1 MTHSLT
7 LLNCLTRINGLTQI
21 NGLTKKTR
29 WKRSFTAIMLVIMG
43 FFTLSSA
50 FAAKLTD
57 IKVNNGPTESR
68 VTLSFDGQPVYAF
81 FSLNSPERVV
91 LDVRQSGNLSGL
103 PLEFSGQ
110 NLLKRIR
117 SSTPKDAQSTRL
129 VLELTQKVKTRA
141 VTQQSGNNYTVVMT
155 MSAAASAPVR
165 QTQPTLSQNQ
175 NNVSQ
180 NNAPLNQTNT
190 PSPNAGRL
198 TSQASNTNTAS
209 RVTSANTNSV
219 AKNPFNNKPTVV
231 VSSESVTTNTSRPI
245 KTSSAANSSRVVVA
259 IDAGHGGQDPGAI
272 GQNGLKEK
280 NVTIAIARRLE
291 ALLNSDPMF
300 KPVLTRNG
308 DYFISVMGRSD
319 VARKQGANV
328 LVSVHADAAPNRSA
342 TGASVWVL
350 SNRRA
355 NSEMGNWLEQHEKQS
370 ELLGGAGDVLANTAS
385 DPYLSQAVLD
395 LQFGHSQRVGYDV
408 ATKVLNELQRVGDI
422 HKRRP
427 EHASLG
433 VLRSPDI
440 PSLLVETGFISNST
454 EERLLGSS
462 AYQEKIA
469 QAIYK
474 GLRSYFLAHP
484 LQADPKVENRPL
496 IETAAVDSSSQRS
509 GVSQPEPMVSSTQSG
524 RVSATKPAAA
534 DAVTKNRSQIHKV
547 QRGETLS
554 GIASQYGVSMAVLR
568 QNNTLKNDVVWV
580 GQRLKVPASGATV
593 ATAAPKAAA
602 KAKQGKS
609 QPVKHQVKRG
619 DTLSAIAAR
628 YGVSMSEI
636 ERANK
641 IKSGNV
647 QLGQTLTIPQS

>member
-1 MTHSLT
+1 
-7 LLNCLTRINGLTQI
+7 
-21 NGLTKKTR
+21 
-29 WKRSFTAIMLVIMG
+29 MLVIVG
-43 FFTLSSA
+43 LFTLPAA

-129 VLELTQKVKTRA
+129 VLELTQKAKTRA

-209 RVTSANTNSV
+209 RVTSVNTNSV

-245 KTSSAANSSRVVVA
+245 KTSSASNSSRVVVA

-509 GVSQPEPMVSSTQSG
+509 GVSQPEPVVSNISSNAQGG
-524 RVSATKPAAA
+524 RVSAAKPVAAG
-534 DAVTKNRSQIHKV
+534 AVTKNRSQIHKV

-580 GQRLKVPASGATV
+580 GQRLKIPASGATV
-593 ATAAPKAAA
+593 AAAAPKAVA
-602 KAKQGKS
+602 KAKPSKS
-609 QPVKHQVKRG
+609 QPVKHQVKHG

>member
-7 LLNCLTRINGLTQI
+7 LLNCLTRINGLTQ
-21 NGLTKKTR
+21 KTR
-29 WKRSFTAIMLVIMG
+29 WRRSFTAVMLVIVG
-43 FFTLSSA
+43 LFTLPAA

-129 VLELTQKVKTRA
+129 VLELTQKAKTRA

-165 QTQPTLSQNQ
+165 QTQSVLSQN
-175 NNVSQ
+175 NTS
-180 NNAPLNQTNT
+180 LNQTNT

-209 RVTSANTNSV
+209 RVTSVNTNSV

-245 KTSSAANSSRVVVA
+245 KTSSASNSSRVVVA

-509 GVSQPEPMVSSTQSG
+509 GVSQPEPVVSNISSNAQGG
-524 RVSATKPAAA
+524 RVSAAKPVAAG
-534 DAVTKNRSQIHKV
+534 AVTKNRSQIHKV

-580 GQRLKVPASGATV
+580 GQRLKIPASGVTV
-593 ATAAPKAAA
+593 AAAAPKAVA
-602 KAKQGKS
+602 KAKPSKS

>member
-1 MTHSLT
+1 
-7 LLNCLTRINGLTQI
+7 
-21 NGLTKKTR
+21 
-29 WKRSFTAIMLVIMG
+29 MLVIVG
-43 FFTLSSA
+43 LFTLPAA

-129 VLELTQKVKTRA
+129 VLELTQKAKTRA

-165 QTQPTLSQNQ
+165 QTQSVLSQN
-175 NNVSQ
+175 NTS
-180 NNAPLNQTNT
+180 LNQTNT

-209 RVTSANTNSV
+209 RVTSVNTNSV

-509 GVSQPEPMVSSTQSG
+509 GVSQPEPVVSNISSNAQGG
-524 RVSATKPAAA
+524 RVSATKPVAAG
-534 DAVTKNRSQIHKV
+534 AVTKNRSQIHKV

-580 GQRLKVPASGATV
+580 GQRLKIPASGVTV
-593 ATAAPKAAA
+593 AAAAPKAVA
-602 KAKQGKS
+602 KAKPSKS

>member
-1 MTHSLT
+1 
-7 LLNCLTRINGLTQI
+7 
-21 NGLTKKTR
+21 
-29 WKRSFTAIMLVIMG
+29 MLVIVG
-43 FFTLSSA
+43 LFTLPAA

-129 VLELTQKVKTRA
+129 VLELTQKAKTRA

-165 QTQPTLSQNQ
+165 QTQSVL
-175 NNVSQ
+175 SQ

-209 RVTSANTNSV
+209 RVTSVNTHSV

-509 GVSQPEPMVSSTQSG
+509 GVSQPEPVVSNISSNAQGG
-524 RVSATKPAAA
+524 RVSATLPVAAG
-534 DAVTKNRSQIHKV
+534 AVTKNRSQIHKV

-580 GQRLKVPASGATV
+580 GQRLKIPASGATV
-593 ATAAPKAAA
+593 AAAAPKAVV
-602 KAKQGKS
+602 KAKPSKS

>member
-7 LLNCLTRINGLTQI
+7 LLNCLTRINGLTQ
-21 NGLTKKTR
+21 KTR
-29 WKRSFTAIMLVIMG
+29 WRRSFTAVMLVIVG
-43 FFTLSSA
+43 LFTLPAA

-129 VLELTQKVKTRA
+129 VLELTQKAKTRA

-155 MSAAASAPVR
+155 MSAAASAPAR
-165 QTQPTLSQNQ
+165 QTQSVLSQN
-175 NNVSQ
+175 NTS
-180 NNAPLNQTNT
+180 LNQTNT

-209 RVTSANTNSV
+209 RVTSVNTNSV

-245 KTSSAANSSRVVVA
+245 KTSSASNSSRVVVA

-509 GVSQPEPMVSSTQSG
+509 GVSQPEPVVSNISSNAQGG
-524 RVSATKPAAA
+524 RVSATKPVAAG
-534 DAVTKNRSQIHKV
+534 AVTKNRSQIHKV

-580 GQRLKVPASGATV
+580 GQRLKIPASGVTV
-593 ATAAPKAAA
+593 AAAAPKAVA
-602 KAKQGKS
+602 KAKPSKS

>member
-1 MTHSLT
+1 MMHSM
-7 LLNCLTRINGLTQI
+7 TRIN
-21 NGLTKKTR
+21 R
-29 WKRSFTAIMLVIMG
+29 WKHALTAVLLVLVWL
-43 FFTLSSA
+43 FTLPSA
-50 FAAKLTD
+50 LAMKLTD
-57 IKVNNGPTESR
+57 IKVNNGSTESR
-68 VTLSFDGQPVYAF
+68 VTLSFDGKPIYAF
-81 FSLNSPERVV
+81 FSLSGPERVV

-117 SSTPKDAQSTRL
+117 SSTPKDEQSTRL

-141 VTQQSGNNYTVVMT
+141 VTQQSGNNYTVVITMT
-155 MSAAASAPVR
+155 AAESAPVR
-165 QTQPTLSQNQ
+165 QAQ
-175 NNVSQ
+175 V
-180 NNAPLNQTNT
+180 LNQTNT

-198 TSQASNTNTAS
+198 TSQAANTNTPSPNAGRLTSQAANTNTAA
-209 RVTSANTNSV
+209 RVTNSNPPTA

-231 VSSESVTTNTSRPI
+231 VSSATTTTNTARPI
-245 KTSSAANSSRVVVA
+245 KTASVANSSRVVVA

-280 NVTIAIARRLE
+280 NVTIAISRRLE
-291 ALLNSDPMF
+291 ALLNNDPMF

-319 VARKQGANV
+319 VARKQSANV
-328 LVSVHADAAPNRSA
+328 LVSIHADAAPNRSA

-370 ELLGGAGDVLANTAS
+370 ELLGGAGDVLANTTS

-408 ATKVLNELQRVGDI
+408 ATKVLRELETVGDI

-496 IETAAVDSSSQRS
+496 IETAAVDSSSRRS
-509 GVSQPEPMVSSTQSG
+509 SANQPEPIVSNAQSG
-524 RVSATKPAAA
+524 RVSAAKPV
-534 DAVTKNRSQIHKV
+534 VTGKTQIHKV

-554 GIASQYGVSMAVLR
+554 GIANQYGVSMAVLR

-580 GQRLKVPASGATV
+580 GQRLKVPASGSA
-593 ATAAPKAAA
+593 ASGAAPKTVA
-602 KAKQGKS
+602 KAKTSKS
-609 QPVKHQVKRG
+609 QPIKHQVKRG

-636 ERANK
+636 ERTNK

>member
-1 MTHSLT
+1 MV
-7 LLNCLTRINGLTQI
+7 IVGL
-21 NGLTKKTR
+21 
-29 WKRSFTAIMLVIMG
+29 
-43 FFTLSSA
+43 FTLPAA

-129 VLELTQKVKTRA
+129 VLELTQKAKTRA

-165 QTQPTLSQNQ
+165 QTQSVL
-175 NNVSQ
+175 SQ

-209 RVTSANTNSV
+209 RVTSVNTHSV

-509 GVSQPEPMVSSTQSG
+509 GVSQPEPVVSNISSNAQGG
-524 RVSATKPAAA
+524 RVSATKPVAAG
-534 DAVTKNRSQIHKV
+534 AVTKNRSQIHKV

-580 GQRLKVPASGATV
+580 GQRLKIPASGATV
-593 ATAAPKAAA
+593 AAAAPKAVV
-602 KAKQGKS
+602 KAKPSKS

>member
-1 MTHSLT
+1 
-7 LLNCLTRINGLTQI
+7 
-21 NGLTKKTR
+21 
-29 WKRSFTAIMLVIMG
+29 MLVIVG
-43 FFTLSSA
+43 LFTLPAA

-129 VLELTQKVKTRA
+129 VLELTQKAKTRA

-165 QTQPTLSQNQ
+165 QTQSVLSQN
-175 NNVSQ
+175 NTS
-180 NNAPLNQTNT
+180 LNQTNT

-209 RVTSANTNSV
+209 RVTSVNTNSV

-245 KTSSAANSSRVVVA
+245 KTSSASNSSRVVVA

-509 GVSQPEPMVSSTQSG
+509 GVSQPEPVVSNISSNAQGG
-524 RVSATKPAAA
+524 RVSATKPVAAG
-534 DAVTKNRSQIHKV
+534 AVTKNRSQIHKV

-580 GQRLKVPASGATV
+580 GQRLKIPASGVTV
-593 ATAAPKAAA
+593 AAAAPKAVA
-602 KAKQGKS
+602 KAKPSKS

-636 ERANK
+636 ERVNK